1 MWHSVSSCGEDVCT
15 DREGLEETAQT
26 GDRREEGF
34 ILKIELCGSDAT
46 SGGGWSDLTDWI
58 L

>member
-15 DREGLEETAQT
+15 DREGLEET
-26 GDRREEGF
+26 GDRREEEL

-58 L
+58 V